1 MLSILKVP
9 HKINANSLAFFRNKF
24 ELTKFNSLQIYQFLR
39 FGSFFAIS
47 IILAKITYY
56 RYTAGFGTLI
66 ISRYELLLLLSASL
80 TFFWVSSITNTLI
93 PFYNASDEDK
103 KKRILFNA
111 FVLLT
116 GLSILAGAITV
127 VIGFVK
133 YPKNAD
139 LFQMFA
145 LVIFL
150 NTPAYMAD
158 YILYLKGKY
167 RSLIIWG
174 AITFSA
180 QIILLCLPI
189 YFNYTLN
196 LAINLW
202 VILSLLKFN
211 YTIILLMKYST
222 ISFHTRLISEFLKKV
237 IPFMF
242 SILLAGSMDYINSY
256 IVEIYYSDL
265 EFAVFRY
272 AAKELPIFLILTN
285 SLNNIYSGEIANLNR
300 EGNLEEALAKLKAS
314 SRILMRWLFPAT
326 MIFIF
331 LSKYFFQLAY
341 NQELSQGYR
350 IFNIYLLLIIS
361 RMVYPQTVIMGL
373 MKNRIFYLVST
384 NYLIINCILMFWFMN
399 LWGIEG
405 IAYAFVISY
414 SIEKLLLVIYCK
426 MEGIDIRK
434 YTAVGEYLI
443 YSALTLIV
451 FFLSQRIDMP
461 PIQGL

>member
-1 MLSILKVP
+1 M
-9 HKINANSLAFFRNKF
+9 AFLRNKF
-24 ELTKFNSLQIYQFLR
+24 TLNKFNSLQIYQFLR

-56 RYTAGFGTLI
+56 RYTAGFGTLL

-93 PFYNASDEDK
+93 PFYNASDEDQ

-116 GLSILAGAITV
+116 VLSLLAGGATV
-127 VIGFVK
+127 IIGYFK
-133 YPKNAD
+133 YPKHFD

-145 LVIFL
+145 LVVFL
-150 NTPAYMAD
+150 NTPSYMAD

-167 RSLIIWG
+167 RSLITWG
-174 AITFSA
+174 AVTFTA
-180 QIILLCLPI
+180 QIVLLCVPI

-196 LAINLW
+196 YAINLW

-222 ISFHTRLISEFLKKV
+222 ISFHTRLISDFMKKV

-256 IVEIYYSDL
+256 VVEIYYNEV

-272 AAKELPIFLILTN
+272 AAKELPIFLILAN
-285 SLNNIYSGEIANLNR
+285 SLSNIYSGEIANFNR
-300 EGNLEEALAKLKAS
+300 EGNLDEGLARLKAS
-314 SRILMRWLFPAT
+314 SRKLMRWLFPAT
-326 MIFIF
+326 IIFIF
-331 LSKYFFQLAY
+331 VSKYFFQLAY
-341 NQELSQGYR
+341 NQDLAGGYR

-384 NYLIINCILMFWFMN
+384 NYLIINCILMFWFMDR
-399 LWGIEG
+399 WGVEG
-405 IAYAFVISY
+405 IAYAFVVSY
-414 SIEKLLLVIYCK
+414 SVEKILLIIYCK

-434 YTAVGEYLI
+434 YTAVGEYLFF
-443 YSALTLIV
+443 SALTIIAYFVSLK
-451 FFLSQRIDMP
+451 FDMP
-461 PIQGL
+461 EISGLFQ